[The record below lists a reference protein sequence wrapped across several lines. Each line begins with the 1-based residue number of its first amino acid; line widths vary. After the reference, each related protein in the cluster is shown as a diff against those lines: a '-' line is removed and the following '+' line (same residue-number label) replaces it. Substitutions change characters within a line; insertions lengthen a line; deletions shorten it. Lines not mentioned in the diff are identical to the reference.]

1 MTAVVEHA
9 FAAACWPVLSW
20 SCLSD
25 LYHVVLLFVQVTPVS
40 IGDNAPENGGQDVM
54 NKPRL
59 RAFAWLIAARH
70 TTTSAAEHSNVH
82 SKYASLV
89 LAGSFDQL
97 F

>member
-59 RAFAWLIAARH
+59 GAFAWLAQGRAARH
-70 TTTSAAEHSNVH
+70 AITVAPVH
-82 SKYASLV
+82 SSVRSTA
-89 LAGSFDQL
+89 
-97 F
+97 